1 MGTFLLRRAIHTIG
15 VLFLSSIVVFAIMR
29 LLPGDPALAYA
40 GPDASVATIE
50 AIRERF
56 ALNEPLVVQY
66 WVWASSAFGGDF
78 GISYHSGEA
87 VSAIVGRALAPT
99 LELAIGALVVALVIG
114 VTLGA
119 FAGLR
124 PRSLVDRFVQTYSSI
139 AMGVPNFWLGIMFLL
154 FFSLYLGW
162 LPTGGR
168 VSFLDD
174 PLRATMHLLMP
185 SFALGIRTSGVLAR
199 FVRGSLID
207 VMRSDYIRTAKSI
220 GLSSRRILRHYAAPN
235 ATIPPLTIAGIT
247 FGRLLGGAV
256 VIEEVFT
263 WPGIGRT
270 ILRAI
275 DFRDYA
281 VVQASIALIVVVV
294 LLVNLLVDIAYSMID
309 PRIRVED

>member
-1 MGTFLLRRAIHTIG
+1 MGTFLLRRTIHTIG
-15 VLFLSSIVVFAIMR
+15 VLFLTSIVIFAIMR

-40 GPDASVATIE
+40 GPDASVESIE

-56 ALNEPLVVQY
+56 ALNDPIVVQY
-66 WVWASSAFGGDF
+66 WIWATGALVGDF

-87 VSAIVGRALAPT
+87 VSAIVGRAIAPT
-99 LELAIGALVVALVIG
+99 IELAVGALVVSLILG
-114 VTLGA
+114 VGLGA
-119 FAGLR
+119 LAGLR
-124 PRSLVDRFVQTYSSI
+124 PRSAIDRFVQTYSSF
-139 AMGVPNFWLGIMFLL
+139 AMGVPNFWLAIVFLL

-168 VSFLDD
+168 ISFFED
-174 PLRATMHLLMP
+174 PVRASLHLLMP

-199 FVRGSLID
+199 FVRGALID
-207 VMRSDYIRTAKSI
+207 VMRSDYIRTAKAV

-235 ATIPPLTIAGIT
+235 AAIPPLTIAGIT

-256 VIEEVFT
+256 VIESVFT

-281 VVQASIALIVVVV
+281 VVQASLALIVVVV
-294 LLVNLLVDIAYSMID
+294 LVVNLLVDVMYSMID